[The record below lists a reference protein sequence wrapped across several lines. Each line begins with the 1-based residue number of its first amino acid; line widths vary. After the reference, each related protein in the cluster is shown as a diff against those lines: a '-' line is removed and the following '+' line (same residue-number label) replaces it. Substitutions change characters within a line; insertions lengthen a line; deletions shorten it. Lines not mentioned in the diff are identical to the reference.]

1 MVKTVKNLVPENKYN
16 LKCPYAMEP
25 KYVVIHNTANDA
37 PAENEIAYMVRN
49 DNQVSFH
56 YAVDDQEIVQGIEEN
71 RNAWH
76 CGDGNGDG
84 NRRGIAIEIC
94 YSKSGGQKFEAAEK
108 NAAELAASIL
118 KKYGW
123 GIDRLKKH
131 QDFNG
136 KYCPHRTL
144 DMGWDRFVKMVE
156 GYLGISS
163 TDDKET
169 EDKEPETA
177 KKSIEEIAKEVIA
190 GKWGNGSERK
200 QKLAAAGYDAD
211 AVQEKVNALLGAP
224 AEEAKPAQKSVT
236 EIAKEVIDGK
246 WGNGSDRK
254 EKLKAAGYDPDA
266 VQVKVNELMGE
277 KSESSTPAK
286 KSITEVAKEVVAGKW
301 GNGSARK
308 EKLKAAGY
316 DPDEVQAKVN
326 SLLGAS
332 SSSSASNSSSS
343 TKKSVD
349 TIAKEVIAGK
359 WGNGSER
366 KQKLKAAGYDPDEVQ
381 KRVNQL
387 M

>member
-1 MVKTVKNLVPENKYN
+1 MVKMVKNLVPENKYN

-84 NRRGIAIEIC
+84 NRSGIAIEIC

-144 DMGWDRFVKMVE
+144 DMGWERFVKMVE

-163 TDDKET
+163 TEAKEDT
-169 EDKEPETA
+169 PA
-177 KKSIEEIAKEVIA
+177 KKSVDEIAKEVIA
-190 GKWGNGSERK
+190 GKWGNGTERK

-211 AVQEKVNALLGAP
+211 AVQEKVNALLCAP

-236 EIAKEVIDGK
+236 EIAKEVI
-246 WGNGSDRK
+246 
-254 EKLKAAGYDPDA
+254 
-266 VQVKVNELMGE
+266 
-277 KSESSTPAK
+277 
-286 KSITEVAKEVVAGKW
+286 AGKW

-316 DPDEVQAKVN
+316 DPDEVQVKVN

-332 SSSSASNSSSS
+332 SSSSDNAGSSGSA
-343 TKKSVD
+343 KKSVD
-349 TIAKEVIAGK
+349 AIAKEVIAGK
-359 WGNGSER
+359 WGNGAER